1 MMTVNREEGGAME
14 EDGETGLPAS
24 IEAAWGLRERPHKGP
39 KRELSLDRIVKAG
52 IRLADSEGLAAVSM
66 SRVAAAVGA
75 STMALYRYVAAKDE
89 LLELMLDSAHGLPPP
104 PEPGEGWRPGLARW
118 AWAEL
123 AVYRLHPWA
132 LSVPI
137 SGPPVMPNALSWVES
152 GLQSMRSTGLSEG
165 EKMSVILLLT
175 GYVRNAATVAV
186 QVDAAFLAVAPD
198 GQDAM
203 SAYTRLLRR
212 LIDPY
217 RFPGLTAVLASGVLD
232 ATDEWDD
239 EFTFGLD
246 RVLDGI
252 GALVTA
258 RA

>member
-1 MMTVNREEGGAME
+1 MEDDGG
-14 EDGETGLPAS
+14 TGLPAS

-39 KRELSLDRIVKAG
+39 KRELSLDRIVEGG

-66 SRVAAAVGA
+66 GRVAAAIGA
-75 STMALYRYVAAKDE
+75 STMALYRYVTAKDE
-89 LLELMLDSAHGLPPP
+89 LLELMVDSAHGSPPA
-104 PEPGEGWRPGLARW
+104 PEPAEGWRPGLARW

-123 AVYRLHPWA
+123 AAYRRHPWA

-137 SGPPVMPNALSWVES
+137 SGPPLLPNVVAWVES
-152 GLQSMRSTGLSEG
+152 GLQSMSGTGLSED

-186 QVDAAFLAVAPD
+186 QVDAAFLAAAPE

-203 SAYTRLLRR
+203 SAYSRLLGR

-217 RFPGLTAVLASGVLD
+217 RFPGLTAVLASGALET
-232 ATDEWDD
+232 ADEWDH
-239 EFTFGLD
+239 EFTFGLE
-246 RVLDGI
+246 RTLDGI
-252 GALVTA
+252 GVLVAA

>member
-1 MMTVNREEGGAME
+1 MQVQAGGRLVEKHHRGLAGQAGGQVKPPAHTTGVGR
-14 EDGETGLPAS
+14 DSPAGDVGETELLEQLAG
-24 IEAAWGLRERPHKGP
+24 AARAGG
-39 KRELSLDRIVKAG
+39 ELSLDRIVDAG

-66 SRVAAAVGA
+66 SRVAAAIGA
-75 STMALYRYVAAKDE
+75 STMALYRYVTAKDE
-89 LLELMLDSAHGLPPP
+89 LLGLMVDSAHGSPPG

-118 AWAEL
+118 ARAGT
-123 AVYRLHPWA
+123 
-132 LSVPI
+132 S
-137 SGPPVMPNALSWVES
+137 
-152 GLQSMRSTGLSEG
+152 

-175 GYVRNAATVAV
+175 GYVRNAATVAA
-186 QVDAAFLAVAPD
+186 QVDAAFLAAAPA

-203 SAYTRLLRR
+203 SAYTRLLGR

-232 ATDEWDD
+232 TTDEWDD
-239 EFTFGLD
+239 EFTFGLE

-252 GALVTA
+252 GALVAA

>member
-1 MMTVNREEGGAME
+1 MEDDGG
-14 EDGETGLPAS
+14 TGLPAG
-24 IEAAWGLRERPHKGP
+24 IEAAWGLRECPHKGP
-39 KRELSLDRIVKAG
+39 KRELSLGRIVEAG

-66 SRVAAAVGA
+66 GRVAEAVGA
-75 STMALYRYVAAKDE
+75 STMALYRYVTAKDE
-89 LLELMLDSAHGLPPP
+89 LLDLMVDSALGSPPA

-123 AVYRLHPWA
+123 AAYRLHPWA

-137 SGPPVMPNALSWVES
+137 SGPPLLPNVVSWLES
-152 GLQSMRSTGLSEG
+152 GLQSMGGTGLSEG

-186 QVDAAFLAVAPD
+186 QVDAAFLAAAPD
-198 GQDAM
+198 GQDPM
-203 SAYTRLLRR
+203 SAYTQLLGR
-212 LIDPY
+212 LIDPN

-232 ATDEWDD
+232 TTDEWDD

-252 GALVTA
+252 GALVAA
-258 RA
+258 RP